1 MKIQLNG
8 EEREIREGLSLAQL
22 VASLVPEGSRYAVE
36 VNEELVPRSQHQ
48 SYLLKEQDR
57 VEMVQAIG
65 GG

>member
-22 VASLVPEGSRYAVE
+22 VASLAPEGSRYAVE